1 MDLSIR
7 RNKLHKIKKMIAFP
21 FIVVIAICLIGCVAT
36 VPVVAKYIANQ
47 GKYTTTLEVGKTAE
61 EIYHI
66 VIQAIEERPDIKLL
80 KKDEE
85 NLFIEAS
92 KEKQTTTIK
101 ASPVS
106 ETRSR
111 VVITADAGDSW
122 EGSKELSSR
131 IVMRICESVQMDCQ
145 LILE

>member
-1 MDLSIR
+1 MV
-7 RNKLHKIKKMIAFP
+7 M
-21 FIVVIAICLIGCVAT
+21 CLTGCVAT
-36 VPVVAKYIANQ
+36 VPVVSKYIANQ

-66 VIQAIEERPDIKLL
+66 VIQEIEERPDITLL
-80 KKDEE
+80 KKDKK
-85 NLFIEAS
+85 NFLIEAS
-92 KEKQTTTIK
+92 KENQTTSIK

-106 ETRSR
+106 ETRSQ

-131 IVMRICESVQMDCQ
+131 IVMKICESVQMDCQ

>member
-1 MDLSIR
+1 MIFLSCILSI
-7 RNKLHKIKKMIAFP
+7 
-21 FIVVIAICLIGCVAT
+21 VIYLIGCVAT
-36 VPVVAKYIANQ
+36 VPVVSKYIENQ

-80 KKDEE
+80 KKDDKS
-85 NLFIEAS
+85 LLIEAS
-92 KEKQTTTIK
+92 KEKETTSIK
-101 ASPVS
+101 VSPVS
-106 ETRSR
+106 ETRAR
-111 VVITADAGDSW
+111 VDITADAGDSW

-131 IVMRICESVQMDCQ
+131 IVMRICEEVQMDCQ